1 MFIIKSLKKFLPPKE
16 ETFFIGNIKFFN
28 SYFSEYPIIVLE
40 NEEENIIKFLINSSQ
55 VIRNQGINFFS
66 IRTKN
71 IELYYEKEGYL
82 FDLYENVEKRE
93 NIIQEI
99 KEFSKTS
106 NKKIK
111 IAIETSEI
119 IELY

>member
-1 MFIIKSLKKFLPPKE
+1 MKK
-16 ETFFIGNIKFFN
+16 N
-28 SYFSEYPIIVLE
+28 
-40 NEEENIIKFLINSSQ
+40 NE
-55 VIRNQGINFFS
+55 
-66 IRTKN
+66 
-71 IELYYEKEGYL
+71 
-82 FDLYENVEKRE
+82 EKRE